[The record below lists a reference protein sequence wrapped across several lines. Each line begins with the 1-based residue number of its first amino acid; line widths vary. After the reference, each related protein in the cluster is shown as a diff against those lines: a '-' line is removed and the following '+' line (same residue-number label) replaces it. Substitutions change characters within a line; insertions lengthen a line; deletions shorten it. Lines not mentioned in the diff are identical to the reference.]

1 MKEPAYV
8 DGTPVVPAPANVN
21 GAQNADTFLYSK
33 LQEPGQAP
41 ADERNVHVIRA
52 VADISARAKLS
63 SSLMSA
69 REFQD
74 FVIEF
79 RTIQGPVDASVS
91 IRNVLARILNTQIP
105 YFTRQNRAEYNPA
118 FFNVYF
124 AAFEQNN
131 IAAMQGAP
139 QINTLYHLSF
149 VQQAIHFATLARTN
163 ADRPTL
169 VFDNLLVEGETGRK
183 VWFVAPTGEFEY
195 QTIQGDNA
203 QDRQNNAMAYVMDGA
218 VNDVLQYVTV
228 VFSQARPYIYKL
240 VQFIEVLLAS
250 VPVAHHAGLNS
261 LKTCLRAC
269 LVAPTDL
276 PSLLDWI
283 RKLAKLYR
291 RFTVPLN
298 DQLVDPVQGD
308 VAQFGGNA
316 QPVQA
321 AGAWNVGTLNAMGA
335 AAQLNTFIATIS

>member
-1 MKEPAYV
+1 
-8 DGTPVVPAPANVN
+8 
-21 GAQNADTFLYSK
+21 
-33 LQEPGQAP
+33 
-41 ADERNVHVIRA
+41 
-52 VADISARAKLS
+52 
-63 SSLMSA
+63 
-69 REFQD
+69 
-74 FVIEF
+74 
-79 RTIQGPVDASVS
+79 
-91 IRNVLARILNTQIP
+91 
-105 YFTRQNRAEYNPA
+105 
-118 FFNVYF
+118 
-124 AAFEQNN
+124 
-131 IAAMQGAP
+131 
-139 QINTLYHLSF
+139 
-149 VQQAIHFATLARTN
+149 
-163 ADRPTL
+163 
-169 VFDNLLVEGETGRK
+169 
-183 VWFVAPTGEFEY
+183 
-195 QTIQGDNA
+195 
-203 QDRQNNAMAYVMDGA
+203 MAYVMDGA

-335 AAQLNTFIATIS
+335 AAQLNTFIASMSRPLKLTVGGNTCTVSDARAAKVFLQSSLVTVARDVLGAGHLFENNGNLRGQFCLYVPPESFDTNVTVNFTFDGYQGNSIGALSYLLPFLPT